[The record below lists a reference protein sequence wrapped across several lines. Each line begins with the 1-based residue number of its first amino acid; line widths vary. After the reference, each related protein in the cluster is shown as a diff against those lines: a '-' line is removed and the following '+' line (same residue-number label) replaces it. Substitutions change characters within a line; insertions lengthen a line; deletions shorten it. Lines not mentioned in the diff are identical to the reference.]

1 VSIGWIE
8 KIHIQCVT
16 GSERFITIAHPL
28 TFVITQRQ
36 YLERNVEWRPNNPAL
51 EVIDTGETL
60 TYVEFDER
68 VNRVANALSDRGI
81 RKGDRVAMVLYN
93 TVEFPVTLYAC
104 YKLGAVPVPI
114 NYMLARDNFQYIVDD
129 IGPKMAIYDADVEDD
144 FSAALVN
151 AYADPHTVGVG
162 NCSETD
168 EEFATLAAHENGTAP
183 PEVPIEPD
191 DPTYILYTSGTTGAP
206 KGVTFTAAT
215 ASSRAQESSR
225 SIGISQKTVALQ
237 VSPWFH
243 AGGVDITVHPVV
255 EAGGTIVVT
264 EDWEPES
271 VIETIESENVTHL
284 VGVPTVAQ
292 RMTEL
297 DGIEGRDLSS
307 LDCLLCMGSP
317 LSKQLAEEIMGAI
330 TPNLYN
336 GYGTTE
342 TLLDTMLRPED
353 LPAQA
358 GSAGRPTNDTE
369 VNVIEFD
376 RSRVVA
382 PDETVPRGEEGEIVV
397 SSDAALDY
405 YFGSK
410 QKTKESIRSGWYY
423 TDDLGVVNE
432 DGYLKITGRAD
443 DMILSGGELVSPIE
457 VEETLEAYDA
467 VTAAT
472 VVGTEDEEWGQV
484 VTAYV
489 VADGIDAEDLDEY
502 CKSHESLADYKRP
515 RTYEFVDE
523 VERTATGK
531 KQRYKYR
538 DR

>member
-1 VSIGWIE
+1 M
-8 KIHIQCVT
+8 
-16 GSERFITIAHPL
+16 
-28 TFVITQRQ
+28 ITQRR
-36 YLERNVEWRPNNPAL
+36 YLERNVEWRTNESAL
-51 EVIDTGETL
+51 EIVETGETL
-60 TYVEFDER
+60 TYAEFDER

-81 RKGDRVAMVLYN
+81 RKGDRVAMVLFN
-93 TVEFPVTLYAC
+93 TAEFPLTLYAC

-114 NYMLARDNFQYIVDD
+114 NFMLARDNFRYIVDD
-129 IGPKMAIYDADVEDD
+129 VAPKVAVYDADIEDD
-144 FSAALVN
+144 FSAAL
-151 AYADPHTVGVG
+151 ADADVSPHTVGVG
-162 NCSETD
+162 GCSDSD
-168 EEFATLAAHENGTAP
+168 EEFETLTDHDDGSAP

-191 DPTYILYTSGTTGAP
+191 DPTYILYTSGTTGMP
-206 KGVTFTAAT
+206 KGVTFTAET
-215 ASSRAQESSR
+215 ASNRAQESAR
-225 SIGISQKTVALQ
+225 NIGISQSSVALQ
-237 VSPWFH
+237 LSPWFH

-255 EAGGTIVVT
+255 EAGGTILVT
-264 EDWEPES
+264 QDWEPDS
-271 VIETIESENVTHL
+271 VVEMVETYGVTHI

-297 DGIEGRDLSS
+297 DDLADRDLSS
-307 LDCLLCMGSP
+307 LECLLCMGSP
-317 LSKQLAEEIMGAI
+317 LSKQLAESIMDAI

-353 LPAQA
+353 LPEQA

-382 PDETVPRGEEGEIVV
+382 PDETVPQGEEGEIVV
-397 SSDAALDY
+397 NSGAALDY

-410 QKTKESIRSGWYY
+410 EKTKESIRSGWYY
-423 TDDLGVVNE
+423 TDDLGVVND
-432 DGYLKITGRAD
+432 DGYLRITGRAD

-457 VEETLEAYDA
+457 VEETLEAHDEVEA
-467 VTAAT
+467 VT

-489 VADGIDAEDLDEY
+489 VADGLDADDLEEY
-502 CKSHESLADYKRP
+502 CKTHEGLADYKRP
-515 RTYEFVDE
+515 RKYEFVDE
-523 VERTATGK
+523 IERTATGK

-538 DR
+538 D